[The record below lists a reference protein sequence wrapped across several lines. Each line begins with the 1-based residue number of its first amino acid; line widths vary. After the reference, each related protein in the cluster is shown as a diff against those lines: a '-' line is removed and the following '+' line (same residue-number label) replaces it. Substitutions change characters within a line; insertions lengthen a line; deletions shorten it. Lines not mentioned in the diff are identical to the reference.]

1 MPQVTDCL
9 EAAPDPGGLDHDSEG
24 PPIRLIYV
32 RDPGADLEVLDGR
45 LARIVA
51 RYAPMV
57 DLQAL
62 APWELPPEMAEH
74 AGPGPSVLILRRG
87 QLVGGAAGAAMPA
100 RELDRVVRC
109 AVEWTARFDI

>member
-1 MPQVTDCL
+1 MPHDTDC
-9 EAAPDPGGLDHDSEG
+9 PDPGA

-32 RDPGADLEVLDGR
+32 RDPRADLEVLDGR

-57 DLQAL
+57 DLEAVS
-62 APWELPPEMAEH
+62 PWELPPELADH
-74 AGPGPSVLILRRG
+74 AGPGPSVLILRHG

-109 AVEWTARFDI
+109 AVEWTA